1 MVPRFRCIGVAVTF
15 SLLCLPAS
23 LVGLGADENAIG
35 LHNNVCI
42 VVPEWN
48 LVVTRTNGGGK
59 DGAANRPPN
68 VDEIWSGF
76 FARLAEAVA
85 PQPAPIRLHPDNPQ

>member
-1 MVPRFRCIGVAVTF
+1 MTPEWERSRRKESQWSFA
-15 SLLCLPAS
+15 
-23 LVGLGADENAIG
+23 NG

-48 LVVTRTNGGGK
+48 MVVTRSNGGRK
-59 DGAANRPPN
+59 DGAANRPSN

-76 FARLAEAVA
+76 LARLAEAVA
-85 PQPAPIRLHPDNPQ
+85 PQPAPIRLHPDNPHCFLWRHG

>member
-1 MVPRFRCIGVAVTF
+1 M
-15 SLLCLPAS
+15 CLSAS
-23 LVGLGADENAIG
+23 LVGLGADENANG

-48 LVVTRTNGGGK
+48 MVVTRTNGGRK
-59 DGAANRPPN
+59 DGAANCPPN

-76 FARLAEAVA
+76 FARLAEAIA
-85 PQPAPIRLHPDNPQ
+85 PSRVRSACTPTIRTVSYGAASRRS

>member
-1 MVPRFRCIGVAVTF
+1 
-15 SLLCLPAS
+15 
-23 LVGLGADENAIG
+23 

-48 LVVTRTNGGGK
+48 LVITRTNGGRA
-59 DGAANRPPN
+59 DGTANRPPN

-76 FARLAEAVA
+76 FARLAQGFVA
-85 PQPAPIRLHPDNPQ
+85 HGVDDHERGPRPQEGRRRGIRSGLSSP